1 MIKEYSIAE
10 ARQRLPQVV
19 REAEA
24 GETVTLTR
32 RGQRVV
38 VLVGTDQFDHLSSGR
53 LGFSKA
59 YARFREHHDLDELEL
74 DPAGLF
80 AGLRDRSPG
89 REVDV

>member
-32 RGQRVV
+32 RGRRVV
-38 VLVGTDQFDHLSSGR
+38 VLVGTDQFDRLASGR
-53 LGFSKA
+53 LGFSTA
-59 YARFREHHDLDELEL
+59 YARFRKHHDLEKLEL

-80 AGLRDRSPG
+80 DGLRDRSPG
-89 REVDV
+89 RDVDV